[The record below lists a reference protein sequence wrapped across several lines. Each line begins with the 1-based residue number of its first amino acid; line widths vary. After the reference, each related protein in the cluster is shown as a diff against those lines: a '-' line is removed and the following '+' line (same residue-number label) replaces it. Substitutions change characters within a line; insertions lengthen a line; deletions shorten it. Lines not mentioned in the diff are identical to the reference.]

1 MAVDTTLIQ
10 GAYRANQP
18 QKLVGV
24 EAISDVTQSLAG
36 GLQAYMDNQIAKHT
50 VRNAEYDAFAQSVL
64 DNSDLLGE
72 QYEALYDE
80 IQAGKTDF
88 ANADVKTRNLMRRNL
103 GAMAGDYAD
112 YKALREDVA
121 INLDDYSPM
130 FTNSEQGQE
139 YLKILKGDGKRLI
152 NKDGRIGIEV
162 NGEWKSISNIRQD
175 LNANKIDRAS
185 IDALEAFRIKE
196 QDSTKPFNKSKTRAS
211 IMNSLVSKGSYN
223 SLRNDEIAPGKIFIN
238 DLRDML
244 SRKTYGSLGITEKD
258 LAGIKG
264 VTPNNGLDAQEIQN
278 IITHLDGN
286 KMLMKEIM
294 ADYYTNYI
302 QDNDGKSQPKSP
314 TQQMIDQE
322 GTILDPEVGG
332 IGPEKGRVQYDEEG
346 NIVENDD
353 EEVFDP
359 DADDDSDI
367 TSIDQMPEEAQEQY
381 IKENQG
387 VGTSLFNPRNW
398 KIWYRNWTAER
409 KAAKKAAEEN

>member
-175 LNANKIDRAS
+175 LNANKIDRTS

-244 SRKTYGSLGITEKD
+244 SKKTYGSLGITEKD

-264 VTPNNGLDAQEIQN
+264 VTPNNGLDAQEIEN

-322 GTILDPEVGG
+322 ETLLDPEVGG

-359 DADDDSDI
+359 DADDDFDI

-381 IKENQG
+381 IEENKG
-387 VGTSLFNPRNW
+387 AGTSLFNPRNW
-398 KIWYRNWTAER
+398 KIWYRNWLKR
-409 KAAKKAAEEN
+409 NR

>member
-264 VTPNNGLDAQEIQN
+264 VTPNNGLDAQEIEN

-322 GTILDPEVGG
+322 ETLLDPEVGG

-367 TSIDQMPEEAQEQY
+367 TSIDQMPEEAKEQY
-381 IKENQG
+381 IEENQG
-387 VGTSLFNPRNW
+387 AGTSLFNPRNW
-398 KIWYRNWTAER
+398 KIWYRNWLKR
-409 KAAKKAAEEN
+409 NR

>member
-1 MAVDTTLIQ
+1 MAVDRSLIE

-18 QKLVGV
+18 QELAGV
-24 EAISDVTQSLAG
+24 EAISDVTQSLTG

-64 DNSDLLGE
+64 DNSDLVGE

-130 FTNSEQGQE
+130 FTNSPQGQE
-139 YLKILKGDGKRLI
+139 YLKILKGDGKKLI

-175 LNANKIDRAS
+175 LNANKIDKTS

-223 SLRNDEIAPGKIFIN
+223 SLRNDEIIPGRIFIN
-238 DLRDML
+238 DLREML
-244 SRKTYGSLGITEKD
+244 SEKTYGSLGITEKD

-264 VTPNNGLDAQEIQN
+264 VTPNNGLDAQEIEN
-278 IITHLDGN
+278 IITHLDDN

-294 ADYYTNYI
+294 ADYYTKYI

-322 GTILDPEVGG
+322 DTILDPEVGG

-359 DADDDSDI
+359 DADNNSDI

-381 IKENQG
+381 IEENQSA
-387 VGTSLFNPRNW
+387 GTSLFNPRNW
-398 KIWYRNWTAER
+398 QIWYRNWLKR
-409 KAAKKAAEEN
+409 NR

>member
-264 VTPNNGLDAQEIQN
+264 VTPNNGLDAQEIEN

-322 GTILDPEVGG
+322 ETLLDPEVGG

-381 IKENQG
+381 IEENKG
-387 VGTSLFNPRNW
+387 AGTSLFNPRNW
-398 KIWYRNWTAER
+398 QIWYRNWLKR
-409 KAAKKAAEEN
+409 NR

>member
-175 LNANKIDRAS
+175 LNANKIDRTS

-196 QDSTKPFNKSKTRAS
+196 QDSTKPFNKSRTRAS
-211 IMNSLVSKGSYN
+211 IMNGLVSKGSYN
-223 SLRNDEIAPGKIFIN
+223 SLRNDEIIPGRIFIN
-238 DLRDML
+238 DLRYML
-244 SRKTYGSLGITEKD
+244 SKKTYGSLGITEKD

-322 GTILDPEVGG
+322 ETLLDPEVGG

-367 TSIDQMPEEAQEQY
+367 TSIDQMPEEAKEQY
-381 IKENQG
+381 IEENQG
-387 VGTSLFNPRNW
+387 AGTSLFNPRNW
-398 KIWYRNWTAER
+398 KIWYRNWLKR
-409 KAAKKAAEEN
+409 NR

>member
-175 LNANKIDRAS
+175 LNANKIDRTS

-211 IMNSLVSKGSYN
+211 IMNGLVSKGSYN
-223 SLRNDEIAPGKIFIN
+223 SLRNDEIIPGRIFIN

-244 SRKTYGSLGITEKD
+244 SKKTYGSLGITEKD

-264 VTPNNGLDAQEIQN
+264 VTPNNGLDAQEIEN

-322 GTILDPEVGG
+322 ETLLDPEVGG

-367 TSIDQMPEEAQEQY
+367 TSIDQMPEEAKEQY
-381 IKENQG
+381 IEENQG
-387 VGTSLFNPRNW
+387 AGTSLFNPRNW
-398 KIWYRNWTAER
+398 KIWYRNWLKR
-409 KAAKKAAEEN
+409 NR

>member
-162 NGEWKSISNIRQD
+162 NGEWKSISNIKQD
-175 LNANKIDRAS
+175 LNANKIDRTS

-244 SRKTYGSLGITEKD
+244 SKKTYGSLGITEKD

-264 VTPNNGLDAQEIQN
+264 VTPNNGLDAQEIEN

-322 GTILDPEVGG
+322 ETLLDPEVGG

-359 DADDDSDI
+359 DADDDFDI